1 MPTMALFSTDDYPLA
16 AISRSEEG
24 SVKAELVISPAGRVD
39 SCRILESSYSAALDV
54 ATCAIMQRR
63 ARYTPAR
70 DNMGR
75 PVEDRQTV
83 KIRWKLDDA
92 GGPAPFNS
100 WAYRTVVTLDEH
112 NQPVGCRYE
121 YGTRGA
127 DLTNCETHF
136 VEAREALAGQNGLPQ
151 GKPGTLVFEHRF
163 EAGPIV
169 APAMPG
175 ADPGKLLLS
184 AVIAEFEINPGGKLE
199 KCRTVLRQGRSG
211 EDLCKSPFSRR
222 FSRAGSRRDAAR
234 IGRLSTIVYAA
245 W

>member
-1 MPTMALFSTDDYPLA
+1 
-16 AISRSEEG
+16 
-24 SVKAELVISPAGRVD
+24 VVI
-39 SCRILESSYSAALDV
+39 
-54 ATCAIMQRR
+54 
-63 ARYTPAR
+63 
-70 DNMGR
+70 
-75 PVEDRQTV
+75 
-83 KIRWKLDDA
+83 
-92 GGPAPFNS
+92 
-100 WAYRTVVTLDEH
+100 LDEH

-127 DLTNCETHF
+127 DLADCEMHF
-136 VEAREALAGQNGLPQ
+136 VKAREALAGQNGLPQ

-163 EAGPIV
+163 EAGPMAALAIL
-169 APAMPG
+169 PTES
-175 ADPGKLLLS
+175 GKLLLS
-184 AVIAEFEINPGGKLE
+184 AVVAEFEINPGGKLE